1 MIWYGIISTTSIGVG
16 VVTSSQLQSSEFL
29 WIQNL
34 IDTAKW
40 S

>member
-1 MIWYGIISTTSIGVG
+1 MIWYSIISTTLGVG

-29 WIQNL
+29 WFQNL

-40 S
+40 P